1 MRRPLIALGLL
12 GLLHC
17 APATVSRRGL
27 GLAPTSAGERRVEQ
41 WAELYLALRERPP
54 PDRSRFL
61 GRLAADLGPID
72 PAELSWP
79 FRADR
84 GLLLEMSARDRARTP
99 EERLWAEIAFADTS
113 TPSLSAAL
121 EAARHTSPPPPE
133 AATAH
138 QAFDPAVSRLRRA
151 LVDPATLEAIGVRTS
166 SSPEA
171 RAALIARAEA
181 ELADPQSVPHPGRA
195 LRAFLVLSMME
206 RQGLSAAE
214 LLRRGGGHPPLG
226 VQFGL

>member
-1 MRRPLIALGLL
+1 MRRILIALGLL

-17 APATVSRRGL
+17 APASVPRRGL
-27 GLAPTSAGERRVEQ
+27 GLAPVSAAERRVEQ

-61 GRLAADLGPID
+61 GQLAADLGPID

-84 GLLLEMSARDRARTP
+84 TLLLEMVERDRARTP
-99 EERLWAEIAFADTS
+99 EEQLRAEIAFAGTS

-121 EAARHTSPPPPE
+121 EAARLAAPPAPE
-133 AATAH
+133 AAAAA

-151 LVDPATLEAIGVRTS
+151 LVDPATLEALSVRTS
-166 SSPEA
+166 SSSEA
-171 RAALIARAEA
+171 RAALIARAAA
-181 ELADPQSVPHPGRA
+181 ELADPQRSAHPGRA